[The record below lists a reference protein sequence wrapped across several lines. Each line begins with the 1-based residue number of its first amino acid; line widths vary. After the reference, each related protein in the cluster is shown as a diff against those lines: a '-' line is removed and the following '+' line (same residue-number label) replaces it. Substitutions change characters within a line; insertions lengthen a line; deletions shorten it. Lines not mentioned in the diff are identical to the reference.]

1 MATESSLNP
10 VPLLI
15 HLLAIAAGIFFG
27 LRAMDA
33 IAPDLPEEGVE
44 PGIASSSAPGSVAG
58 NDPNSLFLAANLAP
72 ALDQL
77 SDQLPA
83 GEGVGRLRIEP
94 GSLSAETRAG
104 EGLFELGDVSPS
116 LPALLGSSIH
126 KQRDPV
132 TLEDIGYME
141 LVATR
146 EGPEWYVQ
154 LDINRTDVPPP
165 WTYGAPLDGAP
176 LTVGGAPPK
185 PVTEAAG
192 EPEP

>member
-1 MATESSLNP
+1 MVTESSLNP
-10 VPLLI
+10 LPLLI

-33 IAPDLPEEGVE
+33 LAPDLPDEGVE

-83 GEGVGRLRIEP
+83 GEGVIRLRIQP
-94 GSLSAETRAG
+94 GSLNAETGSG
-104 EGLFELGDVSPS
+104 EGLFDPDDVSPS
-116 LPALLGSSIH
+116 VPAMLAGAIH
-126 KQRDPV
+126 EQRERV
-132 TLEDIGYME
+132 ALADIGYME

-146 EGPEWYVQ
+146 DGPEWYVQ

-185 PVTEAAG
+185 PIVRQ
-192 EPEP
+192 